1 MPTEKKNCMGV
12 PAEAVDPLLTHP
24 LPRVVEELPSRI
36 ASQRPRW
43 QTCCK
48 HKKRKDDRRSASRLE
63 NRSRGCE
70 NKHRRLRRLGESLNM
85 FSRCCVCVSGA
96 GGPKLTRDGKRYCRS
111 HAQIFDAEFGRRGRG
126 LSVPTPTSK
135 RDRRK
140 RREPKIRCAH
150 SSSFAVSTPLG
161 DWRKNPRRKKEWRLP
176 RRPHEA
182 VRFCCL
188 RKYAYSVVRFDSLK
202 GAPAIFWG
210 IILTMVDRHG

>member
-85 FSRCCVCVSGA
+85 FSRCCVCVFQVLAALSLPVTARDIAGLMRRFSTRSSDEEGADFLYPRLLRSVTGESG
-96 GGPKLTRDGKRYCRS
+96 GSPKSGVLIRLRS
-111 HAQIFDAEFGRRGRG
+111 PYQ
-126 LSVPTPTSK
+126 L
-135 RDRRK
+135 
-140 RREPKIRCAH
+140 
-150 SSSFAVSTPLG
+150 PLG
-161 DWRKNPRRKKEWRLP
+161 TGERTRVEKKNGDYRVGPTKQSDFAAFVNMHIAWYGLIVLRVHLP
-176 RRPHEA
+176 FSG
-182 VRFCCL
+182 V
-188 RKYAYSVVRFDSLK
+188 
-202 GAPAIFWG
+202 
-210 IILTMVDRHG
+210 